1 MRAGAAAAV
10 LWIFPIAAAAQ
21 PPALHGIGI
30 DERLG
35 ERAVLEPSEGK
46 TTPEIFVQLFVPRAL
61 VERAPGEYAFEAL
74 DERMRRLEG
83 ATVLL
88 VLEGMPG
95 AAEAGEAWRSYVRAV
110 AERYASNI
118 RGFVLGRTDP
128 AATEPTPGTYAFL
141 LKLAAVQIRSVRPDS
156 LLLEGDGRVKEPER
170 LSALYREDIA
180 PYFDGTVVPA
190 APILPRDRFDAR
202 LRELRTA
209 LDEYDPAAQILV
221 SGAALSGDRE
231 AALRRAV
238 VDIVS
243 NRTAASAVTTF
254 AGDRESVRRLI
265 ALSPR
270 LSPLLADR
278 VVALDEGGD
287 TALSLGADGNVP
299 HRLLFNADSGSTL
312 LVYWAAAPPAEG
324 RSIVVSLRSFVP
336 ASPTLTDPIGGRTL
350 PILEFDH
357 DPQSNLARARVP
369 LSDRPMILD
378 FPAPVA
384 GATVTASAG
393 LQVGEILARHQE
405 AEARQANLLQRYYAS
420 VRDEIHFRPSPID
433 SFDVI
438 IESRFYSD
446 REGSEWE
453 ELSFSLNGAR
463 WGSDRPAF
471 PLLQPEKV
479 LSLPLDLRLDEDYR
493 YELLGRESLSGRDC
507 YLIRFEP
514 LAEGRSLYSGRVW
527 IDVES
532 FAKLKVETVQNELS
546 APVVSSA
553 EIYSYEPQAVAEG
566 VPIYLL
572 SALSSKQL
580 ILIAGRNL
588 LVEKESRFYDFHI
601 NTGDFETERE
611 TARASDHIMLRD
623 TDQGLRYFV
632 KRGGVRQVSDELTRS
647 AKALALGTTIDP
659 SFDFPLPIVG
669 LNYLDFDFMD
679 RDAQFALLFG
689 GVFALG
695 NIQKPGI
702 FGGAFDASL
711 DFFGIAIESNDV
723 VFNQDGKI
731 EDESLTSLPASL
743 GLNLGWQATDFQ
755 KLSARYDLRYDHYGR
770 DETAAEDFG
779 TPTSTFTNGFTLGYE
794 FRKRGYSLLGSGS
807 YGRRADWEPWGDV
820 EEFDPA
826 TRSYWRYRVV
836 LGKDFFF
843 KTFHKIHVD
852 GGWFGGER
860 LDRFT
865 KYQFGLFDE
874 TRVRGVPSTAVR
886 FAELIL
892 ARASYSF
899 NVFDQFRVEVFYD
912 QGWGDDRAQGLE
924 RVRFSGLGLGLNLR
938 GPRHTILRL
947 DVGKSFLPETLQ
959 GAGTVV
965 MQFLILKP
973 L

>member
-1 MRAGAAAAV
+1 MV
-10 LWIFPIAAAAQ
+10 PAQ
-21 PPALHGIGI
+21 P
-30 DERLG
+30 
-35 ERAVLEPSEGK
+35 
-46 TTPEIFVQLFVPRAL
+46 T
-61 VERAPGEYAFEAL
+61 
-74 DERMRRLEG
+74 
-83 ATVLL
+83 
-88 VLEGMPG
+88 
-95 AAEAGEAWRSYVRAV
+95 
-110 AERYASNI
+110 
-118 RGFVLGRTDP
+118 
-128 AATEPTPGTYAFL
+128 
-141 LKLAAVQIRSVRPDS
+141 
-156 LLLEGDGRVKEPER
+156 
-170 LSALYREDIA
+170 
-180 PYFDGTVVPA
+180 
-190 APILPRDRFDAR
+190 LPRDQFDAR
-202 LRELRTA
+202 LRELRSA
-209 LDEYDPAAQILV
+209 LDEYDPTAQILV
-221 SGAALSGDRE
+221 SGDALSGGRE
-231 AALRRAV
+231 AALRRAIIDLV
-238 VDIVS
+238 A
-243 NRTAASAVTTF
+243 NRTAAAAVTTF
-254 AGDRESVRRLI
+254 AGDRESVRRLV
-265 ALSPR
+265 ALSPQ

-278 VVALDEGGD
+278 VVPLDEGGD
-287 TALSLGADGNVP
+287 TALSLGADGSVP

-312 LVYWAAAPPAEG
+312 LVYWAETPPAEG
-324 RSIVVSLRSFVP
+324 RAIQVSLRSLVP
-336 ASPTLTDPIGGRTL
+336 VAPTLTDPIGGKTL
-350 PILEFDH
+350 PILEFSH
-357 DPQSNLARARVP
+357 DAESNLARARVP
-369 LSDRPMILD
+369 LSDRPLILD

-393 LQVGEILARHQE
+393 LQVGEILARHRE
-405 AEARQANLLQRYYAS
+405 AEARQANLLHRYYAS
-420 VRDEIHFRPSPID
+420 VRDEIHFRPSPVD

-438 IESRFYSD
+438 IESRFYTD

-453 ELSFSLNGAR
+453 ELSFSFNGAR

-479 LSLPLDLRLDEDYR
+479 LSLPLDLRLDEDYQ
-493 YELLGRESLSGRDC
+493 YELLGREALSGQDC
-507 YLIRFEP
+507 YVIRFEP

-527 IDVES
+527 VDAET
-532 FAKLKVETVQNELS
+532 FAKLKVETLQKELS
-546 APVVSSA
+546 APVVSNA
-553 EIYSYEPQAVAEG
+553 EIYRYEPQAVVEG
-566 VPIYLL
+566 VPVYLL

-588 LVEKESRFYDFHI
+588 LVEKESRFYDFHV
-601 NTGDFETERE
+601 NSEDFEALRD
-611 TARASDHIMLRD
+611 TARASDRIMLRD
-623 TDQGLRYFV
+623 TDEGLRYFV
-632 KRGGVRQVSDELTRS
+632 KREGVRQVSQELTRS

-679 RDAQFALLFG
+679 RGAQFALLFG
-689 GVFALG
+689 GIFGLG

-711 DFFGIAIESNDV
+711 DFFGIAIKSNDV
-723 VFNQDGKI
+723 VFDQDGKI
-731 EDESLTSLPASL
+731 EDESLTALPASL
-743 GLNLGWQATDFQ
+743 GFNLGWQATDLHKFT
-755 KLSARYDLRYDHYGR
+755 ARYDLRYDHYGR
-770 DETAAEDFG
+770 DETTAEDFV

-794 FRKRGYSLLGSGS
+794 FRKRGYSLLGSS
-807 YGRRADWEPWGDV
+807 TYGRRAEWEPWGHV

-826 TRSYWRYRVV
+826 TRSYWRYRAV

-899 NVFDQFRVEVFYD
+899 NVFDQFRIEVFYD
-912 QGWGDDRAQGLE
+912 LGWGDDRAQGLE

-938 GPRHTILRL
+938 GPRHTIIRL
-947 DVGKSFLPETLQ
+947 DVGKGFLPESLR